1 MNSKVIKLDKLT
13 INKIAAGEVIERPAS
28 VVKELVENSIDA
40 GSNNILINIQDGGKK
55 LIEIIDDGVG
65 MEHDDAVLSINRYT
79 TSKLGSA
86 DDLFSIQSLGFR
98 GEALASIV
106 SVSQTEITTK
116 TANQEL
122 GTHLIIEGG
131 EIQLNEQISAPN
143 GTRIVVKNLFFNVP
157 VRRKFLK
164 TTSTEVNHITEYVTK
179 LALSNPTI
187 SFSLKHNDKNI
198 LTAPKGNLISKIT
211 AVFGEN
217 IAKACIPIERNENEY
232 EVTGFITKPEFSRK
246 SRDYLYTFVNFRAV
260 QNKTI
265 SDAVLRGYGTSVPHG
280 RFPVIFLYLNLPTKE
295 VDVNVHPTKKEIRFS
310 NDAKVFSLIETSVME
325 TLEKSGLK
333 IFEKTAETRHKPTT
347 LEVPY
352 TRKDDIKTR
361 IPASIPTEAKLPPRS
376 GFQVMKSREQSID
389 KFLPESYKSTSKT
402 YEILERRKQIR
413 VLGIIKN
420 TYIIAETEEGLFL
433 CDQHAAHEK
442 INYVK
447 YVEQLKNKKV
457 NVQQLLGP
465 VSISLK
471 PSEFELIEEIKETL
485 KSYGFEIEIFGKNE
499 IVIRSIPSIM
509 GVTIEYKSAKDIID
523 IFKEN
528 VSEVKEKLEIED
540 LNFVKDIVS
549 VFACRRSIKAGDK
562 ITIEQAEELLKD
574 LLTLKEPFTCPHGRP
589 TIIILND
596 DYIEELFQR
605 DYR

>member
-1 MNSKVIKLDKLT
+1 MNSKIIKLDKLT

-40 GSNNILINIQDGGKK
+40 GSSSIFINIQEGGTK
-55 LIEIIDDGVG
+55 LIEIIDDGAG
-65 MEHDDAVLSINRYT
+65 MNQDEALLSINRYT
-79 TSKLGSA
+79 TSKLGNA

-106 SVSQTEITTK
+106 SVAQTEIITK
-116 TANQEL
+116 TPNQEL

-131 EIQLNEQISAPN
+131 EIQLNEQISSPN
-143 GTRIVVKNLFFNVP
+143 GTKVLVRNLFFNVP

-164 TTSTEVNHITEYVTK
+164 TTTTEVNHITEYVTK

-187 SFSLKHNDKNI
+187 SFSLKHNDKNL
-198 LTAPKGNLISKIT
+198 LTAPKGDLISKIT
-211 AVFGEN
+211 AIFGEN
-217 IAKACIPIERNENEY
+217 IAKACIPIEMNENGY

-280 RFPVIFLYLNLPTKE
+280 RFPIIFLYLNLPSNE

-310 NDAKVFSLIETSVME
+310 NDSKVFTLIETSVRE
-325 TLEKSGLK
+325 ALENSGLK
-333 IFEKTAETRHKPTT
+333 IFEKTAETRYKPTT
-347 LEVPY
+347 LESRY
-352 TRKDDIKTR
+352 TSKTKVETGKST
-361 IPASIPTEAKLPPRS
+361 PAPTESKLPLKTD
-376 GFQVMKSREQSID
+376 FQVIRSREQSID
-389 KFLPESYKSTSKT
+389 KFLPESSKSTLQIDET
-402 YEILERRKQIR
+402 LERKKRIS
-413 VLGIIKN
+413 VLGIIKD

-447 YVEQLKNKKV
+447 YVEQLKRKKV
-457 NVQQLLGP
+457 NIQQLLGP
-465 VSISLK
+465 ISISLK
-471 PSEFELIEEIKETL
+471 PSEFELIEELKEIL
-485 KSYGFEIEIFGKNE
+485 KSYGFEIEVFGKNE

-509 GVTIEYKSAKDIID
+509 GVTIEYKLARDIID

-528 VSEVKEKLEIED
+528 VSEIKEKLEIED
-540 LNFVKDIVS
+540 LNFIKDIIS
-549 VFACRRSIKAGDK
+549 IFACRRSIKAGDK
-562 ITIEQAEELLKD
+562 ITKEQAEELLKD
-574 LLTLKEPFTCPHGRP
+574 LLALKDPFTCPHGRP